1 VICALLR
8 PLPGRRQRTFSRFA
22 VFVSVHRGTFR
33 IGRLAACSN
42 SELCPQEWKFWEPCE
57 SSKTFSRFC
66 CDLSCARGD
75 FQKWQ
80 GCCLFETESPQERK
94 LWSHGRKP
102 SIGESLLQIR
112 RLLWLLESLR
122 QHAQGVLCHFLLPQF
137 QQEGFYIRGG
147 QRSRSSFQS
156 CIRGVSFLVKFLCS
170 PSFPLVKSCRGL

>member
-1 VICALLR
+1 MGALLR

-33 IGRLAACSN
+33 NGRAVACSKQRARKN
-42 SELCPQEWKFWEPCE
+42 G
-57 SSKTFSRFC
+57 SS
-66 CDLSCARGD
+66 G
-75 FQKWQ
+75 
-80 GCCLFETESPQERK
+80 
-94 LWSHGRKP
+94 WSHGRKP

-170 PSFPLVKSCRGL
+170 PSIPLVNSCRGLPTVSAGR